1 MVACEGNR
9 VSKTTTRPRFA
20 TRTLLLHLGTVAL
33 VVALCTGVYLALAVQ
48 QLRAEAESTALGIA
62 RTLAEDPQVRAEVA
76 RISSLQETPE
86 ACLLYTSPSPR
97 DRQKSRMP
105 SSA

>member
-1 MVACEGNR
+1 MCIR
-9 VSKTTTRPRFA
+9 DR
-20 TRTLLLHLGTVAL
+20 
-33 VVALCTGVYLALAVQ
+33 CTGVYLALAVQ

-86 ACLLYTSPSPR
+86 AEVLRNGDCSA
-97 DRQKSRMP
+97 SRRTCP
-105 SSA
+105 TAPARSSW

>member
-1 MVACEGNR
+1 MSR
-9 VSKTTTRPRFA
+9 KPRTRPRFA
-20 TRTLLLHLGTVAL
+20 TRALLLHLAAVAL

-76 RISSLQETPE
+76 AVSS
-86 ACLLYTSPSPR
+86 SPKSP
-97 DRQKSRMP
+97 MP
-105 SSA
+105 LPCATASCSGSHPRSWGAPVPCSS